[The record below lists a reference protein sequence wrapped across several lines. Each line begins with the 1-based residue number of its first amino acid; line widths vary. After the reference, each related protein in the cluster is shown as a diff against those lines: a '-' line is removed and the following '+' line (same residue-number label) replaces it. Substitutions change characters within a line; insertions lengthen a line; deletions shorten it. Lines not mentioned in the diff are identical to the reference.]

1 MRNVLLSTAAALLL
15 MTSPALA
22 QEEESSNGGEVDVD
36 AEIFKFKDKDIQE
49 DILKDKAAF
58 LQVQVMPMVEKFA
71 ESDLQVY
78 QKNENNELEEVETFR
93 TDTIENSASG
103 NTGVLSV
110 NQASGNFLN
119 QGNAVSAAVATGADP
134 SFGEAQANAQQINA
148 NSPFSSVDG
157 TDREALVTDSVNS
170 NSGVT
175 HVNQAVG
182 VFGNQANA
190 VSMAVTTGA
199 GGAGTILTEADLGQS
214 NVDLGLIEQNATRMA
229 SLSGSVT
236 TNTGITGVNQSVGNY
251 SNQGNIVAFGS
262 AVIQ

>member
-1 MRNVLLSTAAALLL
+1 MRNVLLSTVAALAL
-15 MTSPALA
+15 MMSPALA
-22 QEEESSNGGEVDVD
+22 QEEESSGEVDVD

-49 DILKDKAAF
+49 DILKDKAVF
-58 LQVQVMPMVEKFA
+58 LQVQVMAMVEKFA

-78 QKNENNELEEVETFR
+78 QKNDNNELEEVETFR
-93 TDTIENSASG
+93 TDTIENSANG

-134 SFGEAQANAQQINA
+134 SFGEAQANAQQIN
-148 NSPFSSVDG
+148 SDVPFNSVDG
-157 TDREALVTDSVNS
+157 TEREALITGSVQGG
-170 NSGVT
+170 SGIT

-199 GGAGTILTEADLGQS
+199 GGAGTILTEADLGQT
-214 NVDLGLIEQNATRMA
+214 NLDLVLTEQNAFRLAT
-229 SLSGSVT
+229 LTTSVT
-236 TNTGITGVNQSVGNY
+236 NNSGITGVNQSVGNY

>member
-22 QEEESSNGGEVDVD
+22 QEEESSGEVDVD
-36 AEIFKFKDKDIQE
+36 AEIFKFKDKDIEE
-49 DILKDKAAF
+49 DILKDKAVF
-58 LQVQVMPMVEKFA
+58 LQVQVMAMVEKFA

-78 QKNENNELEEVETFR
+78 QKNENNSLEEVETFR
-93 TDTIENSASG
+93 TDTIENSAST

-134 SFGEAQANAQQINA
+134 SFGEAQANAQQINTLNPF
-148 NSPFSSVDG
+148 NSIEG
-157 TDREALVTDSVNS
+157 TEREALIDTSIDG
-170 NSGVT
+170 NSGIS

-182 VFGNQANA
+182 VFSNQANA

-199 GGAGTILTEADLGQS
+199 DGAGTILTEADLGQL
-214 NVDLGLIEQNATRMA
+214 NFELGLIEQNATRLA
-229 SLSGSVT
+229 TLTTSVT
-236 TNTGITGVNQSVGNY
+236 NNSGITGVNQTVGNY

>member
-1 MRNVLLSTAAALLL
+1 MRNVLLSTVAALAL
-15 MTSPALA
+15 MMSPALA
-22 QEEESSNGGEVDVD
+22 QEEESSGEVDVD

-49 DILKDKAAF
+49 DILKDKAVF
-58 LQVQVMPMVEKFA
+58 LQVQVMAMVEKFA

-78 QKNENNELEEVETFR
+78 QKNDNNELEEVETFR
-93 TDTIENSASG
+93 TDTIENSANT

-134 SFGEAQANAQQINA
+134 SFGEAQANAQQIN
-148 NSPFSSVDG
+148 SDVPFNSVDG
-157 TDREALVTDSVNS
+157 TEREALITGSVQGG
-170 NSGVT
+170 SGIT

-199 GGAGTILTEADLGQS
+199 GGAGTILTEADLGQL
-214 NVDLGLIEQNATRMA
+214 NLELVLTEQNAFRLAT
-229 SLSGSVT
+229 LTTSVT
-236 TNTGITGVNQSVGNY
+236 NNSGITGVNQSVGNY